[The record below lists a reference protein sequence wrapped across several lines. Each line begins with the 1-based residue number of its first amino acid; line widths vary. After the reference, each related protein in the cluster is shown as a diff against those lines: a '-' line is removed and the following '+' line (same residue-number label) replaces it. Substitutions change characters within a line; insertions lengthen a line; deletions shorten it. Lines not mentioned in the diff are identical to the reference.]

1 MILLQVILMVV
12 TKGELA
18 IDAKVLLVPVLL
30 VPSLLQI
37 LSSRMDVS
45 CVVLVLVLCLL
56 VR

>member
-12 TKGELA
+12 TNGEVA
-18 IDAKVLLVPVLL
+18 VESKVLLVPVLS
-30 VPSLLQI
+30 VPLFLRI

-45 CVVLVLVLCLL
+45 YVVLVLVLCLL